1 MRVVASRSQ
10 QAGLAAAVAL
20 EAGRSAEENATAM
33 QEALEAIRT
42 GAVTEAARDDG
53 EQRFR
58 AGEAIGFVEEEL
70 VAWGEPEATLRA
82 VLDSLSSDAEL
93 LTLIAGP
100 SAPLGEEQIAG
111 LIPDGVEYELSQGGQ
126 PSYWWLLAAE

>member
-1 MRVVASRSQ
+1 MS
-10 QAGLAAAVAL
+10 
-20 EAGRSAEENATAM
+20 
-33 QEALEAIRT
+33 EALDAIRT

-70 VAWGEPEATLRA
+70 VAWGGPEETLRK
-82 VLDSLSSDAEL
+82 VLDSLSTDAEL

-100 SAPLGEEQIAG
+100 SAPLGAAEIQA
-111 LIPDGVEYELSQGGQ
+111 LIPDGVEFELSDGAQ
-126 PSYWWLLAAE
+126 PSYWWLLSAE

>member
-1 MRVVASRSQ
+1 VPSRSQ

-20 EAGRSAEENATAM
+20 DPAKGSEANAAGM
-33 QEALEAIRT
+33 LSALEAIRT

-58 AGEAIGFVEEEL
+58 AGEAIGFIDEEL
-70 VAWGEPEATLRA
+70 VAWGEPGETLRK
-82 VLDSLSSDAEL
+82 VLDSLSIDAEL
-93 LTLIAGP
+93 LTLISGP
-100 SAPLGEEQIAG
+100 SAPLAPDEVGK
-111 LIPDGVEYELSQGGQ
+111 LIPDGVEFELSTGAQ